1 MKLNSRMAIY
11 SLVVH
16 IPFQFW
22 TLGYS
27 ITGFNSCFLIHIQ
40 ISQDIDKVFWYMK
53 LLETFKDVL
62 YIRVGLPGGSDGKE
76 FAFNAGDPSSIPG
89 SGRSLGEGNGN
100 PLQCSWLGNP
110 MDRGAWQVTIH
121 GVTKNGKGLSRNTRF
136 NNSTVTNLLSD
147 LRNSLLC
154 LIFSFTLG
162 RYNSEEGGIHLIQCT
177 WPAHRQR

>member
-1 MKLNSRMAIY
+1 MAIY

-16 IPFQFW
+16 TPFQFS

-27 ITGFNSCFLIHIQ
+27 ITSSNSCFLTHIQ
-40 ISQDIDKVFWYMK
+40 ISQDTDKVFWYMK

-62 YIRVGLPGGSDGKE
+62 YIRVGLPGGSAGKE
-76 FAFNAGDPSSIPG
+76 FACNAGDPSSIPG
-89 SGRSLGEGNGN
+89 SRRSLGEGNGN

-110 MDRGAWQVTIH
+110 MYRGAWQATVH
-121 GVTKNGKGLSRNTRF
+121 GVTKNEKRLSTNTCF
-136 NNSTVTNLLSD
+136 KNSAVTNLLSN

-154 LIFSFTLG
+154 LICSFTLG
-162 RYNSEEGGIHLIQCT
+162 RYNREEGGIQLIECT